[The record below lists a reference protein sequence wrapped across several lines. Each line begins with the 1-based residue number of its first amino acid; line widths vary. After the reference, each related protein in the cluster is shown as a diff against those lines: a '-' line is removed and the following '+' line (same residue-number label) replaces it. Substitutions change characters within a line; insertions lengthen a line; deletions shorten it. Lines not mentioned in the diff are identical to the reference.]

1 MKNKGIA
8 VIIGIVIVFGG
19 LYAIGSRNKDNT
31 DSSSDIANTS
41 ITSIPATNTPT
52 TTENTP
58 TTTENTP
65 TTPTKTTTT
74 AKNTTTND
82 NKYDYVLNTSTMKFH
97 SPSCSSV
104 KDIQPQNRQD
114 VHTTSDD
121 LKAQGYEPCGRCNP
135 R

>member
-1 MKNKGIA
+1 MSNKTA
-8 VIIGIVIVFGG
+8 VIAIIIAIIVIFGG
-19 LYAIGSRNKDNT
+19 LFAIGSRNKDKT
-31 DSSSDIANTS
+31 DNSADIANTS
-41 ITSIPATNTPT
+41 TTSIT
-52 TTENTP
+52 T
-58 TTTENTP
+58 
-65 TTPTKTTTT
+65 TTPTETTTTSANTTTT

-82 NKYDYVLNTSTMKFH
+82 NKYDYVLNTSTMKYH

-104 KDIQPQNRQD
+104 GDIQPQNRKD

>member
-31 DSSSDIANTS
+31 DSSSDIAQSTY
-41 ITSIPATNTPT
+41 ITTTNPTT
-52 TTENTP
+52 TTENT
-58 TTTENTP
+58 T

-74 AKNTTTND
+74 AKTTND

>member
-1 MKNKGIA
+1 MKDKGIA

-19 LYAIGSRNKDNT
+19 LYAIGSRNKDKT
-31 DSSSDIANTS
+31 DNSADIANTS
-41 ITSIPATNTPT
+41 TTSITTTAPAET
-52 TTENTP
+52 TTENT
-58 TTTENTP
+58 TTTSAE
-65 TTPTKTTTT
+65 TTTT
-74 AKNTTTND
+74 TKNTTTND
-82 NKYDYVLNTSTMKFH
+82 SKYDYVLNTSTMKFH

-104 KDIQPQNRQD
+104 GDIQPQNRKD

>member
-1 MKNKGIA
+1 MDIKNKGIA
-8 VIIGIVIVFGG
+8 IIIAIIVVFGG

-31 DSSSDIANTS
+31 DSSSDIAQSTS
-41 ITSIPATNTPT
+41 ITTTNTPT
-52 TTENTP
+52 TTENT
-58 TTTENTP
+58 TTTQTE
-65 TTPTKTTTT
+65 TTTT

-82 NKYDYVLNTSTMKFH
+82 NKYDYVLNTSTMKYH

-104 KDIQPQNRQD
+104 KDIEPQNRQD

>member
-1 MKNKGIA
+1 MSNKTAVTAIIIA
-8 VIIGIVIVFGG
+8 IIVIFGG
-19 LYAIGSRNKDNT
+19 LFAIGSRNKDKT
-31 DSSSDIANTS
+31 DNSADIANTS
-41 ITSIPATNTPT
+41 TTSITTTTPTETT
-52 TTENTP
+52 TTENT
-58 TTTENTP
+58 TTTQTD
-65 TTPTKTTTT
+65 TTTT

-82 NKYDYVLNTSTMKFH
+82 SKYDYVLNTSTMKFH

-104 KDIQPQNRQD
+104 GDIQPQNRKD

>member
-1 MKNKGIA
+1 MDMKNKGIA
-8 VIIGIVIVFGG
+8 IIIGIVIVFGG
-19 LYAIGSRNKDNT
+19 LYAIGSRNKNKT
-31 DSSSDIANTS
+31 DSSSDITTS
-41 ITSIPATNTPT
+41 TTTITTTNTPT
-52 TTENTP
+52 TTENT
-58 TTTENTP
+58 T
-65 TTPTKTTTT
+65 TTPTKTTTI

-82 NKYDYVLNTSTMKFH
+82 NKNDYVLNTSTMKFH

-104 KDIQPQNRQD
+104 GDIQPQNRKD